1 MILKTLAIVVVLFL
15 VYIVFFKKN
24 REKDIGS
31 RKNKNDNKKNV
42 KYEDEMVEC
51 PTCQTYIST
60 KESIVS
66 NGKYYCSKDCLA
78 NK

>member
-1 MILKTLAIVVVLFL
+1 MILKALAIAVVLFL

-24 REKDIGS
+24 REKDIVI
-31 RKNKNDNKKNV
+31 KKQ
-42 KYEDEMVEC
+42 KKKEKIEDEMMEC

-60 KESIVS
+60 KESILS
-66 NGKYYCSKDCLA
+66 NGKYYCSKDCLL

>member
-1 MILKTLAIVVVLFL
+1 MILKILAIAAVLFL
-15 VYIVFFKKN
+15 VYIIFFKKN
-24 REKDIGS
+24 REKDII
-31 RKNKNDNKKNV
+31 KKKDE

-51 PTCQTYIST
+51 PTCKTYIST

>member
-1 MILKTLAIVVVLFL
+1 MILKALAIALVLFL
-15 VYIVFFKKN
+15 VYIVFFKRN
-24 REKDIGS
+24 REKDIGI
-31 RKNKNDNKKNV
+31 KKENKRNKRNV

-78 NK
+78 KK